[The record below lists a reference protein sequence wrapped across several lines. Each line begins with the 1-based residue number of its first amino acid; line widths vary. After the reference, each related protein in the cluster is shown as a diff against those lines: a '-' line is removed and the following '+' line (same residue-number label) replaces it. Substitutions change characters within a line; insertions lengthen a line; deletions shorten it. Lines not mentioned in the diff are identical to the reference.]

1 MKSKLPNFNLQLV
14 PFGHTYEAKRCEQ
27 ASGYQSL
34 ILKVPTQTLLHYYVC
49 KLCCAHDIEV

>member
-34 ILKVPTQTLLHYYVC
+34 ILKVPT
-49 KLCCAHDIEV
+49 